1 MGTPALRTVVVLVA
15 MVVVVACG
23 GGLTAVTPTASHPA
37 PTVSTRNPGG
47 ALAGFLHAAA
57 LQENSQVLRWLAT
70 TTDSTNLHELL
81 TVYSGFGAGNGFF
94 WEVKGVSPTG
104 ERSVDATH
112 AQVAL
117 TGPIVWCLG
126 AAPNDP
132 AATCSAVNGVAGLQ
146 NTYAAV
152 AVAGEWKADVDV
164 NASSGLDHNPRA
176 SPTATGTPAVP

>member
-15 MVVVVACG
+15 MVAVAGCG
-23 GGLTAVTPTASHPA
+23 GGLTAVTPTPSPPP
-37 PTVSTRNPGG
+37 PTASTRNPGG
-47 ALAGFLHAAA
+47 AVAGFLHAAA
-57 LQENSQVLRWLAT
+57 LQDNSQVLRWLAT
-70 TTDSTNLHELL
+70 TTDSTNLDELL
-81 TVYSGFGAGNGFF
+81 TVYSGFGGGNGFF
-94 WEVKGVSPTG
+94 WQVNGVTPTG
-104 ERSVDATH
+104 ARNLDATH
-112 AQVAL
+112 AEVAL

-126 AAPNDP
+126 AGLNDP

-176 SPTATGTPAVP
+176 SPTATVPTPVP